1 MRGFKCNAIELGNVP
16 KPFSIPD
23 LKDEVTLA
31 RYPFLPQAKEWIAKM
46 ATTHEIDIDEL
57 LDGSMMERARVRAR
71 SRLVD
76 SVDSK
81 DGVEVAS
88 IGDIHTEEGRLL
100 EAFSFY
106 YARLVVGAS
115 EDERLISRW
124 AQAEAERAQHIL
136 DRDDAIA
143 IIASTYISEIECD
156 KNGVWRIG
164 LADFIEL
171 CTGITGSRWR
181 LPNCDI
187 KDGWV
192 TLFDEGDKYSSK
204 GKVARLLRE
213 RMKDDIRLDAI
224 EKMAKMDESLLIRL
238 SEPVGMI
245 RGLVASRTAETIA
258 LIGAGEEDWPPCMRK
273 AVSELAEGVN
283 VNHFGRVFLGSMSRC
298 IGLPAETT
306 VDFFRAAPD
315 FNESTTTYQV
325 GHLYE
330 REYTPSGCS
339 KLKVNHNCA
348 VRTGEDR
355 LCDQP
360 WMDHPLKYI
369 RAKQRRRKKQ
379 ESVEVNVI
387 PPNSGDA

>member
-1 MRGFKCNAIELGNVP
+1 MGGFKCISLELRNVP

-23 LKDEVTLA
+23 LSDEVTLA
-31 RYPFLPQAKEWIAKM
+31 RYPFLPQAKPWIANM
-46 ATTHEIDIDEL
+46 AAKHEIDIDEL
-57 LDGSMMERARVRAR
+57 LDGTMMDRARVRAR

-81 DGVEVAS
+81 DGVEMAS

-136 DRDDAIA
+136 EKDDAISL
-143 IIASTYISEIECD
+143 IAETYVSEVRCEEGIW
-156 KNGVWRIG
+156 KVG
-164 LADFIEL
+164 LSDFIEL

-187 KDGWV
+187 NDGWV
-192 TLFDEGDKYSSK
+192 TLHDEGDKYSSR
-204 GKVARLLRE
+204 GKMARLLRE
-213 RMKDDIRLDAI
+213 RMKDDIKMDAL
-224 EKMAKMDESLLIRL
+224 EKMQKMDESLLIRL

-245 RGLVASRTAETIA
+245 RGLVASKTAETIA

-273 AVSELAEGVN
+273 AVAELAEGVN
-283 VNHFGRVFLGSMSRC
+283 VNHFGRVFLGSMARC

-306 VDFFRAAPD
+306 VDFFRSAPD
-315 FNESTTTYQV
+315 FNEATTTYQV

-348 VRTGEDR
+348 VRTGDDR
-355 LCDQP
+355 LCDQS

-369 RAKQRRRKKQ
+369 RAKQRRRKQ
-379 ESVEVNVI
+379 QQSIEVDVNL
-387 PPNSGDA
+387 PKTGDA

>member
-1 MRGFKCNAIELGNVP
+1 VP
-16 KPFSIPD
+16 KPFAIPD
-23 LKDEVTLA
+23 LSDKVTLA
-31 RYPFLPQAKEWIAKM
+31 RYPFLPQAREWIAQM
-46 ATTHEIDIDEL
+46 AVQHQIDIDEL
-57 LDGSMMERARVRAR
+57 LDGAMMERARVRAR

-76 SVDSK
+76 SVDSD

-88 IGDIHTEEGRLL
+88 VGDIHTEEGRLL

-136 DRDDAIA
+136 VRDDAITS
-143 IIASTYISEIECD
+143 IANTYISEIECD
-156 KNGVWRIG
+156 ENGIWKMG
-164 LADFIEL
+164 LSDFIEL

-192 TLFDEGDKYSSK
+192 TLHDEGDKYSSRA
-204 GKVARLLRE
+204 KVARLLRE
-213 RMKDDIRLDAI
+213 RMKEDIKLDAM
-224 EKMAKMDESLLIRL
+224 EKMTKMDESLLIRL
-238 SEPVGMI
+238 AEPVGMI

-273 AVSELAEGVN
+273 AVAELAEGVN
-283 VNHFGRVFLGSMSRC
+283 VNHFGRVFLASMSRC

-306 VDFFRAAPD
+306 IDFFRPAPD
-315 FNESTTTYQV
+315 FSEGTTTYQV
-325 GHLYE
+325 NHLYE

-339 KLKVNHNCA
+339 KLKINHNCA
-348 VRTGEDR
+348 VQRGEDR

-369 RAKQRRRKKQ
+369 RAKQRRRKRQ
-379 ESVEVNVI
+379 EVLEVNVESH
-387 PPNSGDA
+387 NSGDA

>member
-1 MRGFKCNAIELGNVP
+1 VP
-16 KPFSIPD
+16 KPLAIPN
-23 LKDEVTLA
+23 LADEVTLA
-31 RYPFLPQAKEWIAKM
+31 RYPFLPQARTWIASM
-46 ATTHEIDIDEL
+46 ASKHDVDIDEL
-57 LDGSMMERARVRAR
+57 LDGSMMDRARIRAR

-81 DGVEVAS
+81 DGVEIAS
-88 IGDIHTEEGRLL
+88 ISDIHTEEGRLL

-136 DRDDAIA
+136 EKDSAIG
-143 IIASTYISEIECD
+143 IIANTYLSNVECSD
-156 KNGVWRIG
+156 NGIWKIG
-164 LADFIEL
+164 LSDFIEL

-181 LPNCDI
+181 LPNCEI
-187 KDGWV
+187 SNGWV
-192 TLFDEGDKYSSK
+192 TLHDEGDKYSSRA
-204 GKVARLLRE
+204 KVARLLRE
-213 RMKDDIRLDAI
+213 RMKEEIKNDALD
-224 EKMAKMDESLLIRL
+224 KMSKMDEGLLIRL

-245 RGLVASRTAETIA
+245 RGLVASKTAETIA
-258 LIGAGEEDWPPCMRK
+258 LIGAGEQDWPPCMRK
-273 AVSELAEGVN
+273 AIAELSQGVN

-298 IGLPAETT
+298 IGLPTETT
-306 VDFFRAAPD
+306 VDFFRDAPD

-325 GHLYE
+325 NHLYE

-348 VRTGEDR
+348 VKTGDDR

-369 RAKQRRRKKQ
+369 RAKQRRRKRQ
-379 ESVEVNVI
+379 ESLELSQEQ
-387 PPNSGDA
+387 PNLGDG

>member
-1 MRGFKCNAIELGNVP
+1 MP
-16 KPFSIPD
+16 KPFAIPD
-23 LKDEVTLA
+23 LSDKVTLA
-31 RYPFLPQAKEWIAKM
+31 RYPFLPQAREWIAQM
-46 ATTHEIDIDEL
+46 AVQHQIDIDEL
-57 LDGSMMERARVRAR
+57 LDGAMMERARVRAR

-76 SVDSK
+76 SVDSD

-88 IGDIHTEEGRLL
+88 VGDIHTEEGRLL

-136 DRDDAIA
+136 VRDDAITS
-143 IIASTYISEIECD
+143 IANTYISEIECD
-156 KNGVWRIG
+156 ENGIWKMG
-164 LADFIEL
+164 LSDFIEL

-181 LPNCDI
+181 LPNCDV

-192 TLFDEGDKYSSK
+192 TLHDEGDKYSSRA
-204 GKVARLLRE
+204 KVARLLRE
-213 RMKDDIRLDAI
+213 RMKEDIKLDAM
-224 EKMAKMDESLLIRL
+224 EKMTKMDESLLIRL
-238 SEPVGMI
+238 AEPVGMI

-273 AVSELAEGVN
+273 AVAELAEGVN
-283 VNHFGRVFLGSMSRC
+283 VNHFGRVFLASMSRC

-306 VDFFRAAPD
+306 VDFFRPAPD
-315 FNESTTTYQV
+315 FSEGTTTYQV
-325 GHLYE
+325 NHLYE

-339 KLKVNHNCA
+339 KLKINHNCA
-348 VRTGEDR
+348 VQRGDDR

-369 RAKQRRRKKQ
+369 RAKQRRRKRQ
-379 ESVEVNVI
+379 EVLEVNVETH
-387 PPNSGDA
+387 NSGDA

>member
-1 MRGFKCNAIELGNVP
+1 MP
-16 KPFSIPD
+16 KPFAIPD
-23 LKDEVTLA
+23 LSDKVTLA
-31 RYPFLPQAKEWIAKM
+31 RYPFLPQAREWIAQM
-46 ATTHEIDIDEL
+46 AVQHQIDIDEL
-57 LDGSMMERARVRAR
+57 LDGAMMERARVRAR

-76 SVDSK
+76 SVDSD

-88 IGDIHTEEGRLL
+88 VGDIHTEEGRLL

-136 DRDDAIA
+136 VRDDAITS
-143 IIASTYISEIECD
+143 IANTYVSEIECD
-156 KNGVWRIG
+156 ENGIWKMG
-164 LADFIEL
+164 LSDFIEL

-181 LPNCDI
+181 LPNCDV

-192 TLFDEGDKYSSK
+192 TLHDEGDKYSSRA
-204 GKVARLLRE
+204 KVARLLRE
-213 RMKDDIRLDAI
+213 RMKEDIKLDAM
-224 EKMAKMDESLLIRL
+224 EKMTNMDESLLIRL
-238 SEPVGMI
+238 AEPVGMI

-273 AVSELAEGVN
+273 AVAELAEGVN
-283 VNHFGRVFLGSMSRC
+283 VNHFGRVFLASMSRC

-306 VDFFRAAPD
+306 IDFFRPAPD
-315 FNESTTTYQV
+315 FSEGTTTYQV
-325 GHLYE
+325 NHLYE

-339 KLKVNHNCA
+339 KLKINHNCA
-348 VRTGEDR
+348 VQRGDDR

-369 RAKQRRRKKQ
+369 RAKQRRRKRQ
-379 ESVEVNVI
+379 EVLEVNVDSH
-387 PPNSGDA
+387 NSGDA

>member
-1 MRGFKCNAIELGNVP
+1 MP
-16 KPFSIPD
+16 KPFAIPD
-23 LKDEVTLA
+23 LSDKVTLA
-31 RYPFLPQAKEWIAKM
+31 RYPFLPQAREWIAQM
-46 ATTHEIDIDEL
+46 AVQHQIDIDEL
-57 LDGSMMERARVRAR
+57 LDGSMMDRARVRAR

-76 SVDSK
+76 SVDSD

-88 IGDIHTEEGRLL
+88 VGDIHTEEGRLL

-136 DRDDAIA
+136 VRDDAITS
-143 IIASTYISEIECD
+143 IANTYISQIECD
-156 KNGVWRIG
+156 ENGLWKMG
-164 LADFIEL
+164 LSDFIEL

-181 LPNCDI
+181 LPNCDV

-192 TLFDEGDKYSSK
+192 TLHDEGDKYSSRA
-204 GKVARLLRE
+204 KVARLLRE
-213 RMKDDIRLDAI
+213 RMKEDIKQDAM
-224 EKMAKMDESLLIRL
+224 EKMTKMDESLLIRL
-238 SEPVGMI
+238 AEPVGMI

-273 AVSELAEGVN
+273 AVAELAQGVN
-283 VNHFGRVFLGSMSRC
+283 VNHFGRVFLASMSRC

-306 VDFFRAAPD
+306 VDFFRPAPD
-315 FNESTTTYQV
+315 FSEGTTTYQV
-325 GHLYE
+325 NHLYE

-348 VRTGEDR
+348 VQRGDDR
-355 LCDQP
+355 LCDQS

-369 RAKQRRRKKQ
+369 RAKQRRRKRQ
-379 ESVEVNVI
+379 EVLEVSVESH
-387 PPNSGDA
+387 NSGDA

>member
-1 MRGFKCNAIELGNVP
+1 MP
-16 KPFSIPD
+16 KPFAIPD
-23 LKDEVTLA
+23 LSDKVTLA
-31 RYPFLPQAKEWIAKM
+31 RYPFLPQAREWIAQM
-46 ATTHEIDIDEL
+46 AVQHQIDIDEL

-76 SVDSK
+76 SVDSD

-88 IGDIHTEEGRLL
+88 VGDIHTEEGRLL
-100 EAFSFY
+100 EACSFY

-136 DRDDAIA
+136 VRDDAITS
-143 IIASTYISEIECD
+143 IANTYISQIECD
-156 KNGVWRIG
+156 ENGIWKMG
-164 LADFIEL
+164 LSDFIEL

-181 LPNCDI
+181 LPNCDV

-192 TLFDEGDKYSSK
+192 TLHDEGDKYSSRA
-204 GKVARLLRE
+204 KVARLLRE
-213 RMKDDIRLDAI
+213 RMKEDIKLDAM
-224 EKMAKMDESLLIRL
+224 EKMTKMDESLLIRL
-238 SEPVGMI
+238 AEPVGMI

-273 AVSELAEGVN
+273 AVAELAEGVN
-283 VNHFGRVFLGSMSRC
+283 VNHFGRVFLASMSRC

-306 VDFFRAAPD
+306 IDFFRPAPD
-315 FNESTTTYQV
+315 FSEGTTTYQV
-325 GHLYE
+325 NHLYE

-348 VRTGEDR
+348 VQRGDDR

-369 RAKQRRRKKQ
+369 RAKQRRRKRQ
-379 ESVEVNVI
+379 EVLEVNVETH
-387 PPNSGDA
+387 NSGDA

>member
-1 MRGFKCNAIELGNVP
+1 MP
-16 KPFSIPD
+16 KPFAIPD
-23 LKDEVTLA
+23 LSDKVTLA
-31 RYPFLPQAKEWIAKM
+31 RYPFLPQAREWIAQM
-46 ATTHEIDIDEL
+46 AVQHQIDIDEL
-57 LDGSMMERARVRAR
+57 LDGAMMERARVRAR

-76 SVDSK
+76 SVDSD

-88 IGDIHTEEGRLL
+88 VGDIHTEEGRLL

-136 DRDDAIA
+136 VRDDAITS
-143 IIASTYISEIECD
+143 IANTYVSQIECD
-156 KNGVWRIG
+156 ENGIWKMG
-164 LADFIEL
+164 LSDFIEL

-181 LPNCDI
+181 LPNCDV

-192 TLFDEGDKYSSK
+192 TLHDEGDKYSSRA
-204 GKVARLLRE
+204 KVARLLRE
-213 RMKDDIRLDAI
+213 RMKEDIKLDAM
-224 EKMAKMDESLLIRL
+224 EKMTKMDESLLIRL
-238 SEPVGMI
+238 AEPVGMI

-273 AVSELAEGVN
+273 AVAELAEGVN
-283 VNHFGRVFLGSMSRC
+283 VNHFGRVFLASMSRC

-306 VDFFRAAPD
+306 IDFFRPAPD
-315 FNESTTTYQV
+315 FSEGTTTYQV
-325 GHLYE
+325 NHLYE

-339 KLKVNHNCA
+339 KLKINHNCA
-348 VRTGEDR
+348 VQRGDDR

-369 RAKQRRRKKQ
+369 RAKQRRRKRQ
-379 ESVEVNVI
+379 EVLEVNVESH
-387 PPNSGDA
+387 NSGDA

>member
-1 MRGFKCNAIELGNVP
+1 MP
-16 KPFSIPD
+16 KPFAIPD
-23 LKDEVTLA
+23 LSDKVTLA
-31 RYPFLPQAKEWIAKM
+31 RYPFLPQAREWIAQM
-46 ATTHEIDIDEL
+46 AVQHQIDIDEL
-57 LDGSMMERARVRAR
+57 LDGSMMDRARVRAR

-76 SVDSK
+76 SVDSD

-88 IGDIHTEEGRLL
+88 VGDIHTEEGRLL

-136 DRDDAIA
+136 VRDDAITS
-143 IIASTYISEIECD
+143 IANTYVSEIECD
-156 KNGVWRIG
+156 ENGIWKMG
-164 LADFIEL
+164 LSDFIEL

-181 LPNCDI
+181 LPNCDV

-192 TLFDEGDKYSSK
+192 TLHDEGDKYSSRA
-204 GKVARLLRE
+204 KVARLLRE
-213 RMKDDIRLDAI
+213 RMKEDIKLDAM
-224 EKMAKMDESLLIRL
+224 EKMTKMDESLLIRL
-238 SEPVGMI
+238 AEPVGMI

-273 AVSELAEGVN
+273 AVAELAEGVN
-283 VNHFGRVFLGSMSRC
+283 VNHFGRVFLASMSRC

-306 VDFFRAAPD
+306 IDFFRPAPD
-315 FNESTTTYQV
+315 FSEGTTTYQV
-325 GHLYE
+325 NHLYE

-339 KLKVNHNCA
+339 KLKINHNCA
-348 VRTGEDR
+348 VQRGDDR

-369 RAKQRRRKKQ
+369 RAKQRRRKRQ
-379 ESVEVNVI
+379 EVLEVNVESH
-387 PPNSGDA
+387 NSGDA

>member
-1 MRGFKCNAIELGNVP
+1 MP
-16 KPFSIPD
+16 KPFAIPD
-23 LKDEVTLA
+23 LSDKVTLA
-31 RYPFLPQAKEWIAKM
+31 RYPFLPQAREWIAQM
-46 ATTHEIDIDEL
+46 AVQHQIDIDEL
-57 LDGSMMERARVRAR
+57 LDGAMMERARVRAR

-76 SVDSK
+76 SVDSD

-88 IGDIHTEEGRLL
+88 VGDIHTEEGRLL

-136 DRDDAIA
+136 VRDNAITT
-143 IIASTYISEIECD
+143 IANTYISKIECGAD
-156 KNGVWRIG
+156 GIWKMG
-164 LADFIEL
+164 LSDFIEL

-192 TLFDEGDKYSSK
+192 TLHDEGDKYSSRA
-204 GKVARLLRE
+204 KVARLLRE
-213 RMKDDIRLDAI
+213 RMKEDIKLDAL
-224 EKMAKMDESLLIRL
+224 EKMTKMDESLLIRL
-238 SEPVGMI
+238 AEPVGMI

-273 AVSELAEGVN
+273 AVAELAQGVN
-283 VNHFGRVFLGSMSRC
+283 VNHFGRVFLASMSRC

-306 VDFFRAAPD
+306 VDFFRPAPD
-315 FNESTTTYQV
+315 FSEGTTTYQV
-325 GHLYE
+325 NHLYE

-348 VRTGEDR
+348 VQRGDDR

-369 RAKQRRRKKQ
+369 RAKQRRRKRQ
-379 ESVEVNVI
+379 EVLEVNVETH
-387 PPNSGDA
+387 NSGDA

>member
-1 MRGFKCNAIELGNVP
+1 MP
-16 KPFSIPD
+16 KPFAIPD
-23 LKDEVTLA
+23 LSDKVTLA
-31 RYPFLPQAKEWIAKM
+31 RYPFLPQAREWIAQM
-46 ATTHEIDIDEL
+46 AVQHQIDIDEL
-57 LDGSMMERARVRAR
+57 LDGAMMERARVRAR

-76 SVDSK
+76 SVDSD

-88 IGDIHTEEGRLL
+88 VGDIHTEEGRLL

-136 DRDDAIA
+136 VRDDAITS
-143 IIASTYISEIECD
+143 IANTYISEIECD
-156 KNGVWRIG
+156 ENGIWKMG
-164 LADFIEL
+164 LSDFIEL

-192 TLFDEGDKYSSK
+192 TLHDEGDKYSSRA
-204 GKVARLLRE
+204 KVARLLRE
-213 RMKDDIRLDAI
+213 RMKEDIKLDAM
-224 EKMAKMDESLLIRL
+224 EKMTKMDESLLIRL
-238 SEPVGMI
+238 AEPVGMI

-273 AVSELAEGVN
+273 AVAELAEGVN
-283 VNHFGRVFLGSMSRC
+283 VNHFGRVFLASMSRC

-306 VDFFRAAPD
+306 IDFFRPAPD
-315 FNESTTTYQV
+315 FSEGTTTYQV
-325 GHLYE
+325 NHLYE

-339 KLKVNHNCA
+339 KLKINHNCA
-348 VRTGEDR
+348 VQRGEDR

-369 RAKQRRRKKQ
+369 RAKQRRRKRQ
-379 ESVEVNVI
+379 EVLEVNVESH
-387 PPNSGDA
+387 NSGDA

>member
-1 MRGFKCNAIELGNVP
+1 VP
-16 KPFSIPD
+16 KPFAIPD
-23 LKDEVTLA
+23 LSDKVTLA
-31 RYPFLPQAKEWIAKM
+31 RYPFLPQAREWIAQM
-46 ATTHEIDIDEL
+46 AVQHQIDIDEL
-57 LDGSMMERARVRAR
+57 LDGSMMDRARVRAR

-76 SVDSK
+76 SVDS
-81 DGVEVAS
+81 DEGVEVAS
-88 IGDIHTEEGRLL
+88 VGDIHTEEGRLL

-136 DRDDAIA
+136 VRDDAITS
-143 IIASTYISEIECD
+143 IANTYISQIECD
-156 KNGVWRIG
+156 ENGLWKMG
-164 LADFIEL
+164 LSDFIEL

-181 LPNCDI
+181 LPNCDV

-192 TLFDEGDKYSSK
+192 TLHDEGDKYSSRA
-204 GKVARLLRE
+204 KVARLLRE
-213 RMKDDIRLDAI
+213 RMKEDIKLDAM
-224 EKMAKMDESLLIRL
+224 EKMTKMDESLLIRL
-238 SEPVGMI
+238 AEPVGMI

-273 AVSELAEGVN
+273 AVAELAQGVN
-283 VNHFGRVFLGSMSRC
+283 VNHFGRVFLASMSRC

-306 VDFFRAAPD
+306 VDFFRPAPD
-315 FNESTTTYQV
+315 FSEGTTTYQV
-325 GHLYE
+325 NHLYE

-348 VRTGEDR
+348 VQRGDDR

-369 RAKQRRRKKQ
+369 RAKQRRRKRQ
-379 ESVEVNVI
+379 EVLEVSVESH
-387 PPNSGDA
+387 NSGDA

>member
-1 MRGFKCNAIELGNVP
+1 MP
-16 KPFSIPD
+16 KPFAIPD
-23 LKDEVTLA
+23 LSDKVTLA
-31 RYPFLPQAKEWIAKM
+31 RYPFLPQAREWIAQM
-46 ATTHEIDIDEL
+46 AVQHQIDIDEL
-57 LDGSMMERARVRAR
+57 LDGAMMERARVRAR

-76 SVDSK
+76 SVDSD

-88 IGDIHTEEGRLL
+88 VGDIHTEEGRLL

-136 DRDDAIA
+136 VRDNAITT
-143 IIASTYISEIECD
+143 IANTYISKIECGTD
-156 KNGVWRIG
+156 GIWKMG
-164 LADFIEL
+164 LSDFIEL

-192 TLFDEGDKYSSK
+192 TLHDEGDKYSSRA
-204 GKVARLLRE
+204 KVARLLRE
-213 RMKDDIRLDAI
+213 RMKEDIKLDAL
-224 EKMAKMDESLLIRL
+224 EKMTKMDESLLIRL
-238 SEPVGMI
+238 AEPVGMI

-273 AVSELAEGVN
+273 AVAELAQGVN
-283 VNHFGRVFLGSMSRC
+283 VNHFGRVFLASMSRC
-298 IGLPAETT
+298 IGLPVETT
-306 VDFFRAAPD
+306 VDFFRPAPD
-315 FNESTTTYQV
+315 FSEGTTTYQV
-325 GHLYE
+325 NHLYE

-348 VRTGEDR
+348 VQRGDDR

-369 RAKQRRRKKQ
+369 RAKQRRRKRQ
-379 ESVEVNVI
+379 EVLEVNVESH
-387 PPNSGDA
+387 NSGDA